1 MTASEHNAS
10 SRTVVGAVLGGLI
23 AGVIGIAV
31 SISFAALVFRGDLG
45 DALPTGI
52 GLSLVGSSI
61 LGFVAASRS
70 AFPFAIA
77 GVQDSTAAILAVA
90 TAGLA
95 TQVAGAPLPTTVAV
109 IVTATVVMGA
119 VLYTVGRLRLGE
131 VARYMPFPVVG
142 GFLVATGFLL
152 IQGAAGI
159 LGRGQS
165 GVELLE
171 FSSIML
177 WVPGVVVGCALY
189 AAGRFIKSTLAT
201 PIALLVV
208 TVGWRLG
215 IALAGVDAAHAMERG
230 WLLGPFPTDVTWS
243 PDTLR
248 LVGDADWGA
257 VAGAWLPILSI
268 ALVAV
273 ISLLLY
279 VHALEHVS
287 GTDVDANRELRVAGL
302 AGVLA
307 GAAGGLPGFLYFSNS
322 TLLLRFAGR
331 RRLAAIIAAL
341 LPLVVVGF
349 GTTVLGLIPVAVIGG
364 VLLSLGLSFVVE
376 WLWDARVRLGRV
388 DHALV
393 LVIGAAVV
401 VAGFLAAIA
410 IGLVIAIGLFVVRYS
425 RVDVV
430 RRSYTLAAE
439 SSTLDRPPD
448 QQRALAENGDE
459 VRVLEVHG
467 YLFFGTASGLFG
479 EHQLAA
485 AADRREPCVV
495 LYDLSAISGIDSSTV
510 MALQRFDRQAQAR
523 NLTVVFAGLPEQF
536 RRAIAPAI
544 AEART
549 GVHEFAD
556 VDTAI
561 QWCEDGILDRAL
573 GSHEPTPIAE
583 FRPLVERMLRGAGPA
598 DAVLRHADRITLP
611 EGTVV
616 IKAGEPQ
623 PGLYFLESGRLSVFV
638 LRPDGTTLR
647 LRQMLSGSVIGEI
660 SLYRGGGA
668 AADVVADQDCVLWH
682 LALDDIDRLERDD
695 PAAAAAIHRFAA
707 SILAERMVH
716 ANRRVTRS

>member
-1 MTASEHNAS
+1 MTAPDPEVS
-10 SRTVVGAVLGGLI
+10 SRGVLGGVLGGLI
-23 AGVIGIAV
+23 GGVIGIAI
-31 SISFAALVFRGDLG
+31 SISFAALIFRGDLVE
-45 DALPTGI
+45 ALPTGL

-61 LGFVAASRS
+61 LGFVAAARS
-70 AFPFAIA
+70 SFPFASA
-77 GVQDSTAAILAVA
+77 GVQDSTTAILAVA

-95 TQVAGAPLPTTVAV
+95 TQVTGAPLPTTVAV
-109 IVTATVVMGA
+109 IAVSTVVMGV
-119 VLYTVGRLRLGE
+119 VLYGVGRLHLGE

-152 IQGAAGI
+152 MQGAGGI

-165 GVELLE
+165 GEELLD
-171 FSSIML
+171 FASLML
-177 WVPGVVVGCALY
+177 WVPGVVIGIALY
-189 AAGRFIKSTLAT
+189 AAARFIKSTLAT

-215 IALAGVDAAHAMERG
+215 MAVTGVSADQAMDRG
-230 WLLGPFPTDVTWS
+230 WLLGPFPTEVTWS

-279 VHALEHVS
+279 VHALEHVA

-307 GAAGGLPGFLYFSNS
+307 GAAGGLPGYLYFSNS
-322 TLLLRFAGR
+322 SLLLRFGGR
-331 RRLAAIIAAL
+331 RRFAAIIAAL

-349 GTTVLGLIPVAVIGG
+349 GTTVLGLVPVAVIGG
-364 VLLSLGLSFVVE
+364 VLLSLGLSFVIE

-393 LVIGAAVV
+393 LIIGAAVV
-401 VAGFLAAIA
+401 IAGFLAAIA

-430 RRSYTLAAE
+430 RRSYTLATE
-439 SSTLDRPPD
+439 SSTLDRPQE

-459 VRVLEVHG
+459 VRVIEVHG

-479 EHQLAA
+479 EHQFTA

-495 LYDLSAISGIDSSTV
+495 LYDLTAISGIDSSTV
-510 MALQRFDRQAQAR
+510 MALQRFDRQAVAR
-523 NLTVVFAGLPEQF
+523 HLTVVFAGLPERF

-549 GVHEFAD
+549 GVREFAD
-556 VDTAI
+556 LDTAI

-573 GSHEPTPIAE
+573 GSHEPAPAAE
-583 FRPLVERMLRGAGPA
+583 FGPLLERLLRGSEPA
-598 DAVLRHADRITLP
+598 EAVLRNADRIALP
-611 EGTVV
+611 AGTVV

-623 PGLYFLESGRLSVFV
+623 PGLYFLETGRLSV
-638 LRPDGTTLR
+638 LTARPDGTTLR
-647 LRQMLSGSVIGEI
+647 LRQMLAGSVIGEI
-660 SLYRGGGA
+660 SFYRGGGA
-668 AADVVADQDCVLWH
+668 AADVVAEQDCVLWH
-682 LALDDIDRLERDD
+682 LAVDDIDRLERED
-695 PAAAAAIHRFAA
+695 PPAAAAIHRFAA
-707 SILAERMVH
+707 SILAERIVH